1 MPRLRLNAARSFALV
16 AGTGAA
22 LALSFPEPGLGPLAW
37 VAIAPLLALAA
48 GETTGR
54 GVLLGFVF
62 GLGFFGALLYWISII
77 GVMGWIVLVVLQA
90 AFLGVFGGLWALLSR
105 LGTPAARIGSAA
117 AAWVAVEFIRS
128 LVPVGGFTWG
138 QLAQS
143 QTEIDWL
150 LPLAALGGGWLVSAV
165 VVALNAAIL
174 EVVSYAVTYKRPA
187 LVPVMTVAVL
197 LVAPLLVPSNE
208 ATGEPIKVAIV
219 QGNVPQ
225 DFTGPYYEKELQI
238 LGSHQ
243 HLTEEL
249 NLSEPDLVIWPESSV
264 GMDLTTNEDAQN
276 AVRASARAVGAPMIV
291 GGNIDIGDDRY
302 KVVAFHVDE
311 SGGIADVYEKT
322 HLVPFGEYVP
332 ARSVFGWIP
341 ALEQVP
347 RDAIAADDPVV
358 FDIAGG
364 KVAPVISFE
373 GDFGSLVRKPI
384 AKGGRLLVVATNT
397 STWGYSWASAQHV
410 AFSQVRAVENGVW
423 VAHAAL
429 SGISAFVSP
438 NGQVID
444 STSLWTAA
452 ALIDEIRF
460 AANITLYARYGD
472 WFPWLC
478 VLILLVGLVL
488 LFVTRLSANITPP
501 GTVAPGDPETLP
513 GRSPALPDRR

>member
-1 MPRLRLNAARSFALV
+1 MPRLRLNAARSYALV
-16 AGTGAA
+16 AASGAA

-37 VAIAPLLALAA
+37 VAIAPLLALCA
-48 GETTGR
+48 GESAGR
-54 GVLLGFVF
+54 GVRLGSVF

-77 GVMGWIVLVVLQA
+77 GVLGWIVLVGLQA
-90 AFLGVFGGLWALLSR
+90 ALLGLFGCLWALLSR
-105 LGTPAARIGSAA
+105 LGGPTARIVTAA
-117 AAWVAVEFIRS
+117 VAWVAVEFIRS

-143 QTEIDWL
+143 QTEVDWL
-150 LPLAALGGGWLVSAV
+150 LPLAAVGGGWLVAAA
-165 VVALNAAIL
+165 VVALNAALVEIVSSARTHKRPTVVPMVIVVAL
-174 EVVSYAVTYKRPA
+174 LLAPLVVS
-187 LVPVMTVAVL
+187 
-197 LVAPLLVPSNE
+197 SNE
-208 ATGEPIKVAIV
+208 ATGEPINIAIV

-225 DFTGPYYEKELQI
+225 EFTGPYYEKELQI
-238 LGSHQ
+238 LRSHQ

-249 NLSEPDLVIWPESSV
+249 KLSEPDLVIWPESSV
-264 GMDLTTNEDAQN
+264 GMDLTTNEDAQR
-276 AVRASARAVGAPMIV
+276 AVRSSARAVDAPMIV
-291 GGNIDIGDDRY
+291 GGNIDFGDDRY
-302 KVVAFHVDE
+302 KVVAFHVEE
-311 SGGIADVYEKT
+311 SGEIADVYEKT

-347 RDAIAADDPVV
+347 RDAVASDEPVV

-384 AKGGRLLVVATNT
+384 AEGGRLLVVATNT

-438 NGQVID
+438 NGRVID
-444 STSLWTAA
+444 STSLWTAS
-452 ALIDEIRF
+452 ALVDEVRF
-460 AANITLYARYGD
+460 ATSITLYARYGD

-478 VLILLVGLVL
+478 VLSVLVGLAFPLIRRDAVQAG
-488 LFVTRLSANITPP
+488 TSA
-501 GTVAPGDPETLP
+501 GVQEALG
-513 GRSPALPDRR
+513 GRSPSLPDRR

>member
-1 MPRLRLNAARSFALV
+1 MPRLRLNAGRSYALV
-16 AGTGAA
+16 AGSGAA
-22 LALSFPEPGLGPLAW
+22 LALAFPEPGLGPIAW

-48 GETTGR
+48 SASTGR

-77 GVMGWIVLVVLQA
+77 GVLGWIVLVLLQA
-90 AFLGVFGGLWALLSR
+90 SFLAVFGGLWALLSR
-105 LGTPAARIGSAA
+105 LGAPAARIGTAA
-117 AAWVAVEFIRS
+117 ATWVAVEFLRS

-150 LPLAALGGGWLVSAV
+150 LPLAALGGGWLVAAA
-165 VVALNAAIL
+165 VVALNAALVEI
-174 EVVSYAVTYKRPA
+174 VSHARTQKRPA
-187 LVPVMTVAVL
+187 VVAVAIVVAL
-197 LVAPLLVPSNE
+197 LVAPLVVPSNE
-208 ATGEPIKVAIV
+208 ATGEPINVAIV

-225 DFTGPYYEKELQI
+225 DFTGPYYEKELEI
-238 LGSHQ
+238 LRNHQ

-249 NLSEPDLVIWPESSV
+249 NLSEPDLVIWSESSV
-264 GMDLTTNEDAQN
+264 GMDLTTNADAQS
-276 AVRASARAVGAPMIV
+276 AVRASAQAVDAPMIV
-291 GGNIDIGDDRY
+291 GGNIDVGDDHY

-311 SGGIADVYEKT
+311 SGEIADIYEKT

-347 RDAIAADDPVV
+347 RDAVAADEPVV

-384 AKGGRLLVVATNT
+384 AEGGRLLVVATNT

-444 STSLWTAA
+444 STSLWTAT
-452 ALIDEIRF
+452 ALVEELRF
-460 AANITLYARYGD
+460 ATSITLYARYGD

-478 VLILLVGLVL
+478 VLGVVVGLALLVRRSAQ
-488 LFVTRLSANITPP
+488 VTPTGAESPDDSEP
-501 GTVAPGDPETLP
+501 LP